1 MDVTSSLVAPSGV
14 RAERER
20 WAAPVA
26 SANELDDAN
35 GQNTDGL
42 PTLAGLIGG
51 GPGYARLLPP
61 TGSTDRGG
69 LCPGFVRGAQ
79 IVNTGLIA
87 G

>member
-35 GQNTDGL
+35 GHNIDGL

-51 GPGYARLLPP
+51 APGYAMLLPT
-61 TGSTDRGG
+61 TGAMDLRGLRLG
-69 LCPGFVRGAQ
+69 LVRGEQ
-79 IVNTGLIA
+79 VVDTGLIA